1 MHNFNS
7 QKGIAPVIAILILAV
22 ILIGGAY
29 FLKQYQTK
37 QIPTPSVNEM
47 QAISYFTNDSSIT
60 AKEEY
65 VSVQKCEFA
74 LNPFVKDRKTLF
86 DPSLKK
92 EIVCHF
98 VIGSDLPEYIFRITG
113 KMGDNEIERVDILKD
128 GSNQVLQA
136 FNNFST
142 YNLDTREFKLQDI
155 NFDGYS
161 DVSMH
166 VSYGTIGCS
175 TYDYWIFNPSSKLF
189 DKVDSLGGCNPTP
202 NATTKTISVDNYG
215 PGSAKLIY
223 QWKDGKL
230 ILVGNPAE

>member
-1 MHNFNS
+1 
-7 QKGIAPVIAILILAV
+7 
-22 ILIGGAY
+22 
-29 FLKQYQTK
+29 
-37 QIPTPSVNEM
+37 
-47 QAISYFTNDSSIT
+47 
-60 AKEEY
+60 
-65 VSVQKCEFA
+65 
-74 LNPFVKDRKTLF
+74 
-86 DPSLKK
+86 LKK

-230 ILVGNPAE
+230 VLVGNPAE